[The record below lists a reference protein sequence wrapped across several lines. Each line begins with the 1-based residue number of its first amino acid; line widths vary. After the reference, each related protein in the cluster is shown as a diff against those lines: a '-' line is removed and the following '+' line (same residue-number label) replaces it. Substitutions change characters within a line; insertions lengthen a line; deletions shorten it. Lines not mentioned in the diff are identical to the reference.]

1 MKHKVYKIS
10 IIILCICNSFLLHA
24 QTNIDTNIEDISVN
38 NLSENPQ
45 AMQYFM
51 KAENFFTK
59 NSYKKAA
66 KFYKRAYDSDTNFV
80 IALDNLALSYR
91 RLYKMDSAVV
101 YYNKSLEKNEQ
112 NKTVLN
118 NLGLVY
124 TYIEQYDNAIAIY
137 NTLFKY
143 YPNDPQGNYN
153 MALTY
158 YYAQNYEQAIVYGKA
173 AFDGWKHNDKTNAL
187 EAVYLV
193 CKIYVESDDIDGAK
207 LFYREAAKQGM
218 RNAKALRDFG
228 L

>member
-1 MKHKVYKIS
+1 
-10 IIILCICNSFLLHA
+10 
-24 QTNIDTNIEDISVN
+24 
-38 NLSENPQ
+38 
-45 AMQYFM
+45 
-51 KAENFFTK
+51 
-59 NSYKKAA
+59 
-66 KFYKRAYDSDTNFV
+66 
-80 IALDNLALSYR
+80 
-91 RLYKMDSAVV
+91 
-101 YYNKSLEKNEQ
+101 
-112 NKTVLN
+112 
-118 NLGLVY
+118 
-124 TYIEQYDNAIAIY
+124 
-137 NTLFKY
+137 
-143 YPNDPQGNYN
+143 

>member
-1 MKHKVYKIS
+1 MKQHIYYT
-10 IIILCICNSFLLHA
+10 LFAFLFTSTYSYVFS
-24 QTNIDTNIEDISVN
+24 QTDSENRIEDISVH

-45 AMQYFM
+45 AMQFFM
-51 KAENFFTK
+51 KAENYFEK
-59 NSYKKAA
+59 NSYKKAV
-66 KFYKRAYDSDTNFV
+66 KFYKLAYESDTNFV
-80 IALDNLALSYR
+80 IALDNLALSFR

-101 YYNKSLEKNEQ
+101 YYNKSLKKNEQ

-124 TYIEQYDNAIAIY
+124 TYLEQYDNAIHTY

-158 YYAQNYEQAIVYGKA
+158 YYANNFQQTIIYGTA
-173 AFDGWKHNDKTNAL
+173 AFEVWKTDDKTNAL

-193 CKIYVESDDIDGAK
+193 CKAYIASDDKDGAK
-207 LFYREAAKQGM
+207 LFYREAAKQGI
-218 RNAKALRDFG
+218 RNTQARQDFD